1 MAIATSKAPSYK
13 KEEVANLVALLRVK
27 QVLGIVS
34 ITGIPASQLMRMRKK
49 LGSSVTVRVTK
60 NTLLQLA
67 FKQVEKDRPGLTK
80 LAEGVSG
87 PVALVATD
95 LNPFK
100 LYKEMERTK
109 TASPAKGG
117 EKAPEEIKV
126 LAGETSFKPGPI
138 VGELGKV
145 GIPAGI
151 EGGKVI
157 IKKDK
162 VLVKA
167 GDVIS
172 KELAGM
178 LSKLEIF
185 PLEVGLDLRLAW
197 EKGLAYKPA
206 VLAIDEAAVL
216 GQIATA
222 ANRALGL
229 AVGVAYPTTRSTPL
243 LLAKAHREALAVAL
257 DAGIVNKATLP
268 HLIGRAARAASALST
283 IVEKK

>member
-157 IKKDK
+157 IKKD
-162 VLVKA
+162 
-167 GDVIS
+167 
-172 KELAGM
+172 
-178 LSKLEIF
+178 
-185 PLEVGLDLRLAW
+185 
-197 EKGLAYKPA
+197 
-206 VLAIDEAAVL
+206 
-216 GQIATA
+216 
-222 ANRALGL
+222 
-229 AVGVAYPTTRSTPL
+229 
-243 LLAKAHREALAVAL
+243 
-257 DAGIVNKATLP
+257 
-268 HLIGRAARAASALST
+268 
-283 IVEKK
+283 